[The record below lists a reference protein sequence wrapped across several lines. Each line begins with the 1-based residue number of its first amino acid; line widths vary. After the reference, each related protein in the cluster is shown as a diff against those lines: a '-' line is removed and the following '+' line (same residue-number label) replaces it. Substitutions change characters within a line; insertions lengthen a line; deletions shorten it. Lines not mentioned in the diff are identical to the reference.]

1 MVGAP
6 DDILGEVPVA
16 VVQSDLFDTQ
26 AEFVK
31 SLPNIVIQQLG
42 PTFAL
47 DQVVALQDLG
57 LHDFP
62 QTTSGKISKVA
73 LAAAVREYRDQESFS
88 FGPGASLTRVDSTE
102 MLDTRAVMQALVVDV
117 WSQIL
122 GIDKQDLMPDTS
134 VVTLADSLTMM
145 QARRLFRKAHGLE
158 ISLPQILRNPTIE
171 GQAEFLNKAR
181 DPQPDNATPTFIPSR
196 VGAPSAFDMI
206 EACGD
211 PVKAQQIQQY
221 ATPMLSRYGL
231 EWQHDVEDVIPMFDV
246 LANMVTARR
255 RLRSSLRRDAFWVRG
270 TSFEQMTGTLQRA
283 LAAHSTLRTL
293 WFPSSA
299 NSVSTLTVRPTERCW
314 NTFIDSSGHV
324 VDTPEQLSS
333 IWSGDPERDF
343 CDAQR
348 GPGALF
354 RVVVFRIRSQPESS
368 GFIYSSNHAA
378 FDATSLSYFWETIE
392 SLLSAK
398 EVIPR
403 VNYKLWADSLYLG
416 RNGPYAQAGAAY
428 FGEKLKG
435 FAEYE
440 QSMVPRPK
448 APCFLEGD
456 DFGWV
461 DPSTGKLG
469 ERGMRV
475 PLDGA
480 DGMAIANRGLTSVIN
495 LPDLRHLQEKYGIA
509 AHTVLKAS
517 LALANT
523 DWTGTRTAFFRSLQ
537 AGRQWPFMDP
547 ALASLLPSAVDVD
560 GPTLQASFNVIH
572 FDDATETVGSLLQ
585 RLKSEQELATRY
597 EHTPL
602 SLAMANLSAADRN
615 ALLER
620 GLSQLFNWKPS
631 SKHMALQKLRQV
643 QSEMNADTGLHW
655 DFTYL
660 DMQSVEVYVRW
671 DGCHLRKSE
680 VESMLHDIAN
690 VAAWITQPESW
701 GSRLSEKRMI
711 GSSYRVDHET
721 DILDHAARS
730 MFLSG

>member
-1 MVGAP
+1 M
-6 DDILGEVPVA
+6 GEVPVA
-16 VVQSDLFDTQ
+16 VVQSDLSDTQ

-47 DQVVALQDLG
+47 DQVIALQDLG
-57 LHDFP
+57 LQDFP
-62 QTTSGKISKVA
+62 QTTSGKTNKVA

-88 FGPGASLTRVDSTE
+88 FDPETNLTRVDSTE

-122 GIDKQDLMPDTS
+122 GIAKQDLMPHTS
-134 VVTLADSLTMM
+134 VATLADSLTMM

-158 ISLPQILRNPTIE
+158 ISLPQILQNPTID
-171 GQAEFLNKAR
+171 GQAEFLSKAKE
-181 DPQPDNATPTFIPSR
+181 PQAGKLTPMSSR
-196 VGAPSAFDMI
+196 VEAPSAFDMI

-211 PVKAQQIQQY
+211 LIKAQQIQQY
-221 ATPMLSRYGL
+221 ATPVLARYGL
-231 EWQHDVEDVIPMFDV
+231 DWHRDVEDVVPTFDV

-255 RLRSSLRRDAFWVRG
+255 RLRSSLRRDAFWVPG
-270 TSFEQMTGTLQRA
+270 ISFEQMTSVLQRA
-283 LAAHSTLRTL
+283 LAAHSVLRSL

-299 NSVSTLTVRPTERCW
+299 NSVSMLTVRPTERCW
-314 NTFIDSSGHV
+314 NTFIDTSGHV

-333 IWSGDPERDF
+333 IWSGDPKRDL
-343 CDAQR
+343 CDAQK

-354 RVVVFRIRSQPESS
+354 RAVVFRIRSQPEAS

-428 FGEKLKG
+428 FGKKLKG

-475 PLDGA
+475 PLDGV
-480 DGMAIANRGLTSVIN
+480 DGMAIANRGLTKVIN
-495 LPDLRHLQEKYGIA
+495 LPNLRHLQEKYGIA

-523 DWTGTRTAFFRSLQ
+523 DWTGTSTAFFRSLQ
-537 AGRQWPFMDP
+537 SGRQWPFMDT

-560 GPTLQASFNVIH
+560 GPTLQASFNVVH
-572 FDDATETVGSLLQ
+572 FDDGTETVGNLLQ

-602 SLAMANLSAADRN
+602 SLALANLSVTDRS

-620 GLSQLFNWKPS
+620 GLSQLFNWRPS
-631 SKHMALQKLRQV
+631 SKHMELQKLRQV

-671 DGCHLRKSE
+671 DGCQLRKNE
-680 VESMLHDIAN
+680 VEDMLHDIEK
-690 VAAWITQPESW
+690 VAKWITQPACWETK
-701 GSRLSEKRMI
+701 LSERTI
-711 GSSYRVDHET
+711 DPSYRVGHET
-721 DILDHAARS
+721 DELAHAARS
-730 MFLSG
+730 MALSG